1 MSETVVIAPM
11 RFEAVAEQIAWKL
24 NADLLGYEPDAF
36 AVAFSQYRRI
46 VAVMA
51 TGIVVRKIAPLLVDK
66 WTDPAVV
73 VVSPDMAFAIPV
85 IGGHHG
91 ANELA
96 RELSVLGI
104 RPVITTATET
114 MGLPSVEGIAAGESM
129 QVVNKSS
136 TRAANAGILDGKTR
150 VYRVTGPAVV
160 IADPGVSFLA
170 RRGEYTVGLGCR
182 RDITREE
189 AVRSIEEAL
198 CEAGVSPGEVI
209 VFATTEKKLG
219 ETGLV
224 SAVESIGGNLIF
236 LDDETIRAQGQES
249 PSEAGRIGL
258 PAVAEPAALAVSS
271 KKELVMKKKV
281 FGKVTVAIAR

>member
-1 MSETVVIAPM
+1 MSDTVVIAPE
-11 RFEAVAEQIAWKL
+11 RFEAPAEQIAWKL

-36 AVAFSQYRRI
+36 AIAFSQYRRI
-46 VAVMA
+46 IAVMA
-51 TGIVVRKIAPLLVDK
+51 TGIVVRKIAPLLFDK

-96 RELSVLGI
+96 RELSILGI

-114 MGLPSVEGIAAGESM
+114 RGLPSVEGIAADEGM
-129 QVVNKSS
+129 QVVNRPS
-136 TRAANAGILDGKTR
+136 TRASNAGILDGKTR
-150 VYRVTGPAVV
+150 IYRVRGPAVV
-160 IADPGVSFLA
+160 LGDPGVSFLS
-170 RRGEYTVGLGCR
+170 RRGVYTVGLGCR
-182 RDITREE
+182 RGVTPEE
-189 AVRSIEEAL
+189 ATRSIEEAL
-198 CEAGVSPGEVI
+198 NEAGIGFDEVA
-209 VFATTEKKLG
+209 VFATTEKKAG
-219 ETGLV
+219 ETGLIY
-224 SAVESIGGNLIF
+224 AIESMGGNLIF
-236 LDDETIRAQGQES
+236 LDDDTIRAQGQAS

-258 PAVAEPAALAVSS
+258 PAVAEPSALAVSD

>member
-1 MSETVVIAPM
+1 MNETVVIAPA
-11 RFEAVAEQIAWKL
+11 RFEAPAEQIAWKL

-36 AVAFSQYRRI
+36 AIAFSQYRRI
-46 VAVMA
+46 IAIMA
-51 TGIVVRKIAPLLVDK
+51 TGIVVRKIAPLLIDK

-96 RELSVLGI
+96 RELSLLGI
-104 RPVITTATET
+104 RPVITTATEI
-114 MGLPSVEGIAAGESM
+114 MGLRSVEGIAADEEM
-129 QVVNKSS
+129 QVINKPS
-136 TRAANAGILDGKTR
+136 TREVNGGILDGTTR
-150 VYRVTGPAVV
+150 IYRVRGPAVV
-160 IADPGVSFLA
+160 LADRGVSFLS
-170 RRGEYTVGLGCR
+170 RNGLYTVGLGCR
-182 RDITREE
+182 RGISGEE
-189 AVRSIEEAL
+189 ARHSIEEAL
-198 CEAGVSPGEVI
+198 READIGSEEVM
-209 VFATTEKKLG
+209 VFATTEKKIG

-236 LDDETIRAQGQES
+236 LDDDTIRAQVQES

-258 PAVAEPAALAVSS
+258 PAVAEPAALAVSN
-271 KKELVMKKKV
+271 KKELIMKKKV